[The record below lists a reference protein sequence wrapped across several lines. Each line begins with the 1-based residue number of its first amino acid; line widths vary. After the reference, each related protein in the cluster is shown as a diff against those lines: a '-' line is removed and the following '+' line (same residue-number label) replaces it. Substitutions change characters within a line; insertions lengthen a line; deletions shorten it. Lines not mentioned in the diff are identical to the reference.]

1 MFQDEVPKRLPP
13 IKDIEHK
20 IDFIPEV
27 VIPTYRANPT
37 ETKEIQRQVGEL
49 MEKGYTREFE
59 SMFCTSLIDA
69 KERWNVTHV
78 RRFLSHQQ
86 NHCKG
91 STSYS

>member
-49 MEKGYTREFE
+49 MEKGYIRV
-59 SMFCTSLIDA
+59 SLSPCSVPVLLMPKKDG
-69 KERWNVTHV
+69 T
-78 RRFLSHQQ
+78 
-86 NHCKG
+86 
-91 STSYS
+91 